1 MSHLM
6 LRYCST
12 PDKTGNA
19 FVHQMKG
26 GAYLHNHLA
35 LFHYMISL
43 KPILLSNIQSNI
55 ISKCG
60 HQVRQVGFLR
70 VLRFPPTPRAHERNH
85 R

>member
-43 KPILLSNIQSNI
+43 KPILLSNIKSNI

-70 VLRFPPTPRAHERNH
+70 VLRFPSTPRAHERN
-85 R
+85 RR